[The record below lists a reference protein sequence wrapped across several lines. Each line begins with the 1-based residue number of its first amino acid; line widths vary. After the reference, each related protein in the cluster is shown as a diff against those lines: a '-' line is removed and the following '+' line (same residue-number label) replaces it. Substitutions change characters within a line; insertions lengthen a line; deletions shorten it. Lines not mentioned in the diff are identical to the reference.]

1 MRKRV
6 KLEINCTNDTIDTN
20 GRLKGDAFK
29 WNFLDGMHMYNS
41 NSWEVR
47 PEDMVKL
54 GVPNLADTVD
64 LQDKKIYRYPKLDL
78 PRQKVD
84 LLKERFNC
92 KVIRDI
98 NKADVGIVSMKF
110 FDKLIQREWGTS
122 VSYVEMYRV
131 LAELKNS
138 DLLSDS
144 ALAILRDFMSQT
156 DTTYRVSY
164 KYNKNWGTQ
173 DAAVTKMYEFIE
185 QITQANRSK
194 YDDGHDWIL
203 PKENY
208 AVYDSIINSKVTL
221 IVDTSVCAIIDED
234 LAVLESE
241 KFDEVEKM
249 VTSSDIDNRSLAL
262 EMLANSNIEKSFDVV
277 SGIYYWHYDWLK
289 ATTNWNTVNV
299 KAFRKRMKSYE
310 GNHNT
315 QGIYSFNKYLNLLA
329 KDRKLTKFAVD
340 STREK
345 LHTTFLAS
353 LVGPSANVFKVDL
366 DSLYINE
373 ELTNKIISDE

>member
-20 GRLKGDAFK
+20 GRLKGNAFK
-29 WNFLDGMHMYNS
+29 WHFLDGMHMYNS

-54 GVPNLADTVD
+54 GIPTLVDTVN

-110 FDKLIQREWGTS
+110 FDKLIQREWGNS

-173 DAAVTKMYEFIE
+173 DAAVTKMYEFVE
-185 QITQANRSK
+185 QITQANKSK
-194 YDDGHDWIL
+194 GHDGHDWIL

-208 AVYDSIINSKVTL
+208 AVYDSITNSSVAL
-221 IVDTSVCAIIDED
+221 IVDTNVCAIIDED

-310 GNHNT
+310 GGHNT
-315 QGIYSFNKYLNLLA
+315 QAIYSFNKYLNLLA
-329 KDRKLTKFAVD
+329 ADRKLTRFAVD

-345 LHTTFLAS
+345 LHSTFLGN
-353 LVGPSANVFKVDL
+353 LIGPNADVFKVDL
-366 DSLYINE
+366 SSLYINE

>member
-47 PEDMVKL
+47 TEDMVKL

-277 SGIYYWHYDWLK
+277 SGIYFWHYDWLK

-299 KAFRKRMKSYE
+299 KAFRKRMKAYE

-315 QGIYSFNKYLNLLA
+315 QAIYSFNKYLNLLA
-329 KDRKLTKFAVD
+329 ADRKLTKFAVD

>member
-1 MRKRV
+1 MKKRV
-6 KLEINCTNDTIDTN
+6 SIEINCQAANIDNN
-20 GRLKGDAFK
+20 GRLTGNAFK
-29 WNFLDGMHMYNS
+29 WNFLDGMHVYCS

-47 PEDMVKL
+47 AEDMQKL
-54 GVPNLADTVD
+54 GVPGLVDSVD
-64 LQDKKIYRYPKLDL
+64 LQDKKIYRYPRLDL

-84 LLKERFNC
+84 LLKEKFNC

-98 NKADVGIVSMKF
+98 NKADIGIVSMKF
-110 FDKLIQREWGTS
+110 FDNLVNREWGNS
-122 VSYVEMYRV
+122 ISYVELYGI
-131 LAELKNS
+131 LSELKNS

-144 ALAILRDFMSQT
+144 ALTELRDFMSQT
-156 DTTYRVSY
+156 DTTYRVTF
-164 KYNKNWGTQ
+164 KYNKDWSESDPT
-173 DAAVTKMYEFIE
+173 AIKMYEFVE
-185 QITQANRSK
+185 QISQANRK
-194 YDDGHDWIL
+194 EDRGHDWIL

-208 AVYDSIINSKVTL
+208 DTYDTIINSGVDL
-221 IVDTSVCAIIDED
+221 IADIDVCAIIDED
-234 LAVLESE
+234 LAVLENE

-277 SGIYYWHYDWLK
+277 SGIYFWHYDWLK

-315 QGIYSFNKYLNLLA
+315 QAIYSFNKYLNLLA
-329 KDRKLTKFAVD
+329 TDRKLSKFAVD
-340 STREK
+340 STKEK
-345 LHTTFLAS
+345 LHKTFLGN
-353 LVGPSANVFKVDL
+353 LVGPRADVFRVDL

>member
-47 PEDMVKL
+47 TEDMVKL

-156 DTTYRVSY
+156 DTTYRFSY

-277 SGIYYWHYDWLK
+277 SGIYFWHYDWLK

-299 KAFRKRMKSYE
+299 KAFRKRMKAYE

-315 QGIYSFNKYLNLLA
+315 QAIYSFNKYLNLLA
-329 KDRKLTKFAVD
+329 ADRKLTKFAVD

-373 ELTNKIISDE
+373 ELTNKIILDE

>member
-1 MRKRV
+1 MKKRV
-6 KLEINCTNDTIDTN
+6 SIEINCQAANIDNN
-20 GRLKGDAFK
+20 GRLTGNAFK
-29 WNFLDGMHMYNS
+29 WNFLDGMHVYCS

-47 PEDMVKL
+47 AEDMQKL
-54 GVPNLADTVD
+54 GVPGLVDSVD
-64 LQDKKIYRYPKLDL
+64 LQDKKIYRYPRLDL

-84 LLKERFNC
+84 LLKEKFNC

-98 NKADVGIVSMKF
+98 NKADIGIVSMKF
-110 FDKLIQREWGTS
+110 FDNLVNREWGNS
-122 VSYVEMYRV
+122 ISYVELYGI
-131 LAELKNS
+131 LSELKNS

-144 ALAILRDFMSQT
+144 ALTELRDFMSQT
-156 DTTYRVSY
+156 DTTYRVTF
-164 KYNKNWGTQ
+164 KYNKDWSESDPT
-173 DAAVTKMYEFIE
+173 AIKMYEFVE
-185 QITQANRSK
+185 QISQANRK
-194 YDDGHDWIL
+194 EDRGHDWIL

-208 AVYDSIINSKVTL
+208 DVYDTIINSGVDL
-221 IVDTSVCAIIDED
+221 ISDIDVCAIIDED
-234 LAVLESE
+234 LAVLENE

-277 SGIYYWHYDWLK
+277 SGIYFWHYDWLK

-315 QGIYSFNKYLNLLA
+315 QAIYSFNKYLNLLA
-329 KDRKLTKFAVD
+329 TDRKLSKFAVD
-340 STREK
+340 STKEK
-345 LHTTFLAS
+345 LHKTFLGN
-353 LVGPSANVFKVDL
+353 LVGPRADVFRVDL

>member
-1 MRKRV
+1 MKKRV
-6 KLEINCTNDTIDTN
+6 SIEINCQAANIDNN
-20 GRLKGDAFK
+20 GRLTGNAFK
-29 WNFLDGMHMYNS
+29 WKFLDGMHVYCS

-47 PEDMVKL
+47 AEDMQKL
-54 GVPNLADTVD
+54 GVPGLVDTVD
-64 LQDKKIYRYPKLDL
+64 LQDKKIYRYPRLDL

-84 LLKERFNC
+84 LLKDKFNC
-92 KVIRDI
+92 KVIRDVS
-98 NKADVGIVSMKF
+98 KADIGIVSMKF
-110 FDKLIQREWGTS
+110 FDNLVKREWGNS
-122 VSYVEMYRV
+122 ISYVELYGI
-131 LAELKNS
+131 LSELKNS

-144 ALAILRDFMSQT
+144 ALIELRDFMSQT
-156 DTTYRVSY
+156 DTTYRVSF
-164 KYNKNWGTQ
+164 KYNKDWSESVPT
-173 DAAVTKMYEFIE
+173 ALKMYEFVE
-185 QITQANRSK
+185 QISQANRK
-194 YDDGHDWIL
+194 EDRGHDWIL

-208 AVYDSIINSKVTL
+208 DAYDTIINSGVDL
-221 IVDTSVCAIIDED
+221 IADTDLCAIIDED
-234 LAVLESE
+234 LAVLENE

-315 QGIYSFNKYLNLLA
+315 QAIYSFNKYLNLLA
-329 KDRKLTKFAVD
+329 NDRKLSRFAVD

-345 LHTTFLAS
+345 LHKTFLGN
-353 LVGPSANVFKVDL
+353 LVGPSADVFRVDL